1 MVSAG
6 LSVVRSTKP
15 GYFPEW
21 LLNIPF
27 LVAVFRSQIKTDPSP
42 DWSPLEEIY
51 SIFFFFNEHPELFI
65 WESGPVGSSC
75 LHVQLASQI
84 HLTIHQV
91 YSK

>member
-51 SIFFFFNEHPELFI
+51 SIFFFLMSILNFSYGSPALSGAHAYMYNWLLRFI
-65 WESGPVGSSC
+65 
-75 LHVQLASQI
+75 
-84 HLTIHQV
+84 
-91 YSK
+91 